1 MNKEDKILLE
11 VNNLST
17 SFFTEDGEVKAVR
30 GVSLNV
36 REGETLGF
44 VGESGCGK
52 SVTALSIMKLIPSPG
67 RIMGGEVY
75 YKGKDLLRLTDK
87 EIRDIRGKE
96 IALIFQEP
104 LTSLNPV
111 FNVGNQI
118 VEAIRIHQNVGKKEA
133 VKRAIAML
141 ESVGIPEPQRRI
153 KDYPHQLS
161 GGMRQR
167 VMIAMALSCNPNL
180 LIADEPTTA
189 LDVTIQAQILEL
201 MESIQK
207 ERNMAMIF
215 ITHDLGII
223 SETVD
228 NVAVMYCGKIVEY
241 TSTKTLIK
249 EPLHPYTK
257 ALLESIPVPDQ
268 DNHQPLKDIKGS
280 VPNLLNL
287 PKGCTFCDRCEK
299 AEKDCKN
306 IEPKLVEVKKGHWV
320 CCLQPCIFT
329 E

>member
-52 SVTALSIMKLIPSPG
+52 SVTALSIMKLIPTPG
-67 RIMGGEVY
+67 RIIGGEVY
-75 YKGKDLLRLTDK
+75 YKGKDLLRSTDK
-87 EIRDIRGKE
+87 EIREIRGKE

-111 FNVGNQI
+111 FNIGNQI
-118 VEAIRIHQNVGKKEA
+118 VEALRIHQNVGKNEA

-167 VMIAMALSCNPNL
+167 AMIAMALSCNPNL

-241 TSTKTLIK
+241 TSTKT
-249 EPLHPYTK
+249 
-257 ALLESIPVPDQ
+257 
-268 DNHQPLKDIKGS
+268 
-280 VPNLLNL
+280 
-287 PKGCTFCDRCEK
+287 
-299 AEKDCKN
+299 
-306 IEPKLVEVKKGHWV
+306 
-320 CCLQPCIFT
+320 
-329 E
+329 